1 MVVVAPLRW
10 RGLAASDLRSPSA
23 RNGSSA
29 AGKDATK
36 PVTKREAAVLS
47 ATTAST
53 SSGVKNIAIQ
63 RGLDASR
70 TAARGMC
77 GQAAKPKVKPA

>member
-1 MVVVAPLRW
+1 MVVVAPLRR
-10 RGLAASDLRSPSA
+10 RGFAANDLRSPSA

-29 AGKDATK
+29 TGKDAIK
-36 PVTKREAAVLS
+36 PVAKREAAVLS
-47 ATTAST
+47 ATIAST

-77 GQAAKPKVKPA
+77 GQAAKPKAKPA